1 MNKKGTFVKF
11 VSLLLS
17 ATFVFSFIIS
27 CGGGGGGGAASDPG
41 PYNYSNPDQAASAS
55 SEAAGT
61 AMLLDTASMA
71 SSNLAAEAAGEAGY
85 AAGNTAAPP
94 PSAVPQQLKIS
105 NKNSLA
111 AIDPRLKTA
120 VDKMIGM
127 LQSASVKN
135 ATLKARQ
142 AKAMQKTVS
151 VSTTCPNGGNMT
163 IVGTD
168 NSDLASAAT
177 YTEARVTLTYN
188 NCRDSSYPASEENGS
203 LSLYW
208 KKMSDGSST
217 IAEVT
222 ATNFAAKTY
231 SDASYTTLIETGTMN
246 GTFAVTDNVTSG
258 SASINA
264 SISYVNPSESMSL
277 TMSNLTNNWTHETA
291 VGYVT
296 DTATLNGSYNLSVT
310 SGYGTGGLTI
320 TPRNMQFKVKTYAT
334 LAYDEWLNGSI
345 VTVFNPANCAAGTVT
360 FTTAEST
367 PLTFDSAIDDC
378 PNSGTIQ
385 VNNATIVFGAPIAVT
400 VNGTTKTYL
409 DCAAMDIAGNGMCM

>member
-1 MNKKGTFVKF
+1 MSKKGTYMKI
-11 VSLLLS
+11 VSLLLA
-17 ATFVFSFIIS
+17 ATFVFGFIIS
-27 CGGGGGGGAASDPG
+27 CGGGGGGGASDPG

-61 AMLLDTASMA
+61 AMMLDSTSMA
-71 SSNLAAEAAGEAGY
+71 SKSLASEAAGEAGY
-85 AAGNTAAPP
+85 AGT
-94 PSAVPQQLKIS
+94 PSAITPQKIS

-135 ATLKARQ
+135 ATMKARQ

-151 VSTTCPNGGNMT
+151 FSTGCPSGGSVT

-168 NSDLASAAT
+168 NTDDLASAAT
-177 YTEARVTLTYN
+177 YTEATITLTFAH
-188 NCRDSSYPASEENGS
+188 CRDYDITYSEEDGS
-203 LSLYW
+203 MSLYW
-208 KKMSDGSST
+208 KQMSDGSST
-217 IAEVT
+217 IAQVT
-222 ATNFAAKTY
+222 ATNFVAKTY
-231 SDASYTTLIETGTMN
+231 SDAAYTILDETGTMN

-264 SISYVNPSESMSL
+264 NISYVNPSESMSL

-291 VGYVT
+291 AGPVVT
-296 DTATLNGSYNLSVT
+296 NTATLNGSYNLSVT
-310 SGYGTGGLTI
+310 IGSDTFGLTI
-320 TPRNMQFKVKTYAT
+320 TPRNMQFKVKTYADLT
-334 LAYDEWLNGSI
+334 YDEWLNGSI
-345 VTVFNPANCAAGTVT
+345 VTVFSPANCAAGTVT

-367 PLTFDSAIDDC
+367 PLTFTNELDEC

-385 VNNATIVFGAPIAVT
+385 VNNATIVFGTPIAVT
-400 VNGTTKTYL
+400 VNGVTQYYTDCL
-409 DCAAMDIAGNGMCM
+409 DMENAGNGMCM

>member
-1 MNKKGTFVKF
+1 MNKKGTFMKF

-17 ATFVFSFIIS
+17 AIFVFGFILS
-27 CGGGGGGGAASDPG
+27 CGGGGGGGASDPG

-85 AAGNTAAPP
+85 AAGEAATP
-94 PSAVPQQLKIS
+94 APQQKIS

-135 ATLKARQ
+135 ATMKARQ
-142 AKAMQKTVS
+142 AKAMQKVVS

-177 YTEARVTLTYN
+177 YTEATVTLTFDH
-188 NCRDSSYPASEENGS
+188 CRDSNITFSEENGS
-203 LSLYW
+203 MSLYW
-208 KKMSDGSST
+208 KRMGDGSST

-222 ATNFAAKTY
+222 ATNFVDKTY
-231 SDASYTTLIETGTMN
+231 SDAAYTILDETGTMN

-264 SISYVNPSESMSL
+264 NISYVNTYESMSL

-291 VGYVT
+291 GPVVT
-296 DTATLNGSYNLSVT
+296 DTATLNGSYSLSVT
-310 SGYGTGGLTI
+310 IGADTVGLTI
-320 TPRNMQFKVKTYAT
+320 TPRNMQLKVRMNANFT
-334 LAYDEWLNGSI
+334 YDEWLNGSI
-345 VTVFNPANCAAGTVT
+345 VTVFSPANCAAGTVT

-367 PLTFDSAIDDC
+367 PLTFTNGSDDC

-385 VNNATIVFGAPIAVT
+385 VNNATIVFGTPIAVT
-400 VNGTTKTYL
+400 VNGTTQYYT
-409 DCAAMDIAGNGMCM
+409 DCLAMEFAGNGMCL

>member
-1 MNKKGTFVKF
+1 MNKKGTFMKF

-17 ATFVFSFIIS
+17 AVFVFGFILS
-27 CGGGGGGGAASDPG
+27 CGGGGGGASDPG

-85 AAGNTAAPP
+85 AAGNTTTP
-94 PSAVPQQLKIS
+94 VPQQKVS

-127 LQSASVKN
+127 LQSVSVKN
-135 ATLKARQ
+135 ATMKARQ
-142 AKAMQKTVS
+142 AKAMQKVVS

-177 YTEARVTLTYN
+177 YTEATVTLTFDH
-188 NCRDSSYPASEENGS
+188 CRDSNITFSEENGS
-203 LSLYW
+203 MSLYW
-208 KKMSDGSST
+208 KRMGDGSST

-222 ATNFAAKTY
+222 ATNFVDKTY
-231 SDASYTTLIETGTMN
+231 LDAAYTILDETGTMN
-246 GTFAVTDNVTSG
+246 GVFAVTDNVTSG

-264 SISYVNPSESMSL
+264 NISYVTASDSMSL

-291 VGYVT
+291 PGPVVT
-296 DTATLNGSYNLSVT
+296 DTATLNGSYSLSVT
-310 SGYGTGGLTI
+310 IGADTGGLTI
-320 TPRNMQFKVKTYAT
+320 TSRNMQFKVRTNADLT
-334 LAYDEWLNGSI
+334 YDEWLNGSI
-345 VTVFNPANCAAGTVT
+345 VTVFSPANCAAGTVT

-367 PLTFDSAIDDC
+367 PLTFTNEFDDC

-385 VNNATIVFGAPIAVT
+385 VNNATIVFGTPIAVT
-400 VNGTTKTYL
+400 VNGTTQYYT
-409 DCAAMDIAGNGMCM
+409 DCLAMEFAGNGMCL